1 MKDILIWKIDDEI
14 VEKIDELSSKKN
26 LSRNE
31 FIINYLIYISELDN
45 LFCVFNRYETL
56 LKRVEHSLKVNADI
70 LERIDY

>member
-14 VEKIDELSSKKN
+14 IEKIDELSSKKN
-26 LSRNE
+26 ISRNE

-56 LKRVEHSLKVNADI
+56 LKRVETSLKYNAEI
-70 LERIDY
+70 LERIDC

>member
-31 FIINYLIYISELDN
+31 FIINYLTYISELDN
-45 LFCVFNRYETL
+45 LFNVFNRYETL